1 MSNETTPKEGN
12 AGTAQ
17 RPVRQPTLGER
28 DAAKALARQNFL
40 KERRKIHPNES
51 REALG
56 DAWSKERKD
65 RIRHAMQVLR
75 ALQAQ
80 GYSLTKG
87 GSGS

>member
-1 MSNETTPKEGN
+1 MADEMAS
-12 AGTAQ
+12 TAASPTSR
-17 RPVRQPTLGER
+17 RPARQPTLGER

-40 KERRKIHPNES
+40 KDRRKSHPGES

-56 DAWSKERKD
+56 DAWAKERND
-65 RIRHAMQVLR
+65 PIRHAMQVLR